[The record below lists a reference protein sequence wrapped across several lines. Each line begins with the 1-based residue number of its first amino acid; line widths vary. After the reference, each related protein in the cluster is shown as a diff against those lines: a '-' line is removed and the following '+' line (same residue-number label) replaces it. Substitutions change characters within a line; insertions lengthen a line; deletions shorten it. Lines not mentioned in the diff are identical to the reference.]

1 MRLSE
6 WRKKA
11 PTKESMSSRVL
22 AVLKPVMVDMGA
34 DADAECWVAWGDDP
48 GYRYSI
54 LAPTLAG
61 LVSVAVRLSGPDEGP
76 RVTAR
81 LIRWPKVAVTELGI
95 EASGGQRIVAV
106 QVDALV
112 LKGVDDEADRICE
125 FVRGLIASIDDRNPA
140 PIRIAVRQG
149 MAALA
154 GVVPA
159 VGPAVAPAE
168 AGVVPPP
175 RVKASPAIAEAHSGK
190 PVEPKPSGAAAPK
203 APGAPGASARKTAK
217 VAAKP
222 AATALG
228 LALVP
233 AAAPVSAPVSAP
245 ASTAAPTE
253 PSTASEAPVPHT
265 PIADR
270 AAAAHH
276 EDRPA
281 AGPDRPAPGQAEP
294 EPDQPE
300 WVGPHPIEEAPSHDG
315 SRPRP
320 WTP

>member
-11 PTKESMSSRVL
+11 PSKESLSSRVL
-22 AVLKPVMVDMGA
+22 AVLKPVLVDMGA
-34 DADAECWVAWGDDP
+34 EADAECWVAWGDDP
-48 GYRYSI
+48 EYRYSI

-95 EASGGQRIVAV
+95 EASGSQRIVAV

-125 FVRGLIASIDDRNPA
+125 FVRELIASIDDRNPA

-149 MAALA
+149 VAGLA
-154 GVVPA
+154 GAVPDA
-159 VGPAVAPAE
+159 GAAPPDRPAAAPTKQT
-168 AGVVPPP
+168 VPPE
-175 RVKASPAIAEAHSGK
+175 KPAA
-190 PVEPKPSGAAAPK
+190 PKPSGHAARK
-203 APGAPGASARKTAK
+203 APVATARKPVRTP
-217 VAAKP
+217 AKP
-222 AATALG
+222 APPASG
-228 LALVP
+228 SALVP
-233 AAAPVSAPVSAP
+233 VAAPVSAPTP
-245 ASTAAPTE
+245 PEPPAAPE
-253 PSTASEAPVPHT
+253 PPAPRK
-265 PIADR
+265 PIAER

-276 EDRPA
+276 GDQPA
-281 AGPDRPAPGQAEP
+281 PGPTRPAPSQAEP